1 MPEGNTIM
9 KISAFDIRPGNILE
23 YEKGLWRVLKTDF
36 VKPGKGGAFMQVE
49 MKNIETGTKTNT
61 RFRSEEKMEKAV
73 VEPRTMQFLYMDTNG
88 YVFMDNESYE
98 QMTLSAELLEG
109 QTGYLLPNT
118 EIQVNMHNDRPIG
131 VELPPVVVL
140 EVVESE
146 PAIKGQTATGSY
158 KPAKVETGI
167 TVMVPQFVNSGE
179 KIRVNTVDGS
189 YIDRA

>member
-1 MPEGNTIM
+1 M

-49 MKNIETGTKTNT
+49 MKNIETGTKTNQ

-73 VEPRTMQFLYMDTNG
+73 VEPRKMQFLYADATG
-88 YVFMDNESYE
+88 FIFMDNENFE
-98 QMTLSAELLEG
+98 QMVLGEDLLEG

-118 EIQVNMHNDRPIG
+118 EIQVNLHNDRPIG

-140 EVVESE
+140 EVTEAE
-146 PAIKGQTATGSY
+146 PSIKGQTATGSY
-158 KPAKVETGI
+158 KPARMETGI
-167 TVMVPQFVNSGE
+167 TVMVPQFVNTGE
-179 KIRVNTVDGS
+179 KIRVNTADGS

>member
-1 MPEGNTIM
+1 M

-73 VEPRTMQFLYMDTNG
+73 VEPRTMQFLYVDTNG

>member
-1 MPEGNTIM
+1 M

-49 MKNIETGTKTNT
+49 MKNIETGTKTNQ

-73 VEPRTMQFLYMDTNG
+73 VEPRTMQFLYADTSG
-88 YVFMDNESYE
+88 YVFMDNQSFE
-98 QMTLSAELLEG
+98 QMTLSEDLLEG

-118 EIQVNMHNDRPIG
+118 EIQVNLHNDRPIG

-140 EVVESE
+140 EVVEAE
-146 PAIKGQTATGSY
+146 PSIKGQTATSSY
-158 KPAKVETGI
+158 KPARVETGI
-167 TVMVPQFVNSGE
+167 TVMVPPFVNAGE
-179 KIRVNTVDGS
+179 KIRVNTSDGS
-189 YIDRA
+189 YVDRA